1 MQDVSSEGG
10 PGGVG
15 GGGVCGD
22 LWGGGVEV
30 EGGGVLGLV
39 FFRCVGRRCLNFSQ
53 AIFKV
58 YIRHR

>member
-30 EGGGVLGLV
+30 EGGGVLGWLGV
-39 FFRCVGRRCLNFSQ
+39 FANFSAYQ
-53 AIFKV
+53 
-58 YIRHR
+58 